1 MRRRTFIKTSALAAA
16 GVSLLGSLN
25 PFKAKALE
33 VVYAAGF
40 TLPKLPYSYSALE
53 PFVDELTM
61 NIHHSRHHAAYVTN
75 LNKALETVVGQ
86 HSDLEEI
93 CRSISTFNTAVR
105 NNAGG
110 HYNHSFF
117 WTLLTPKS
125 TEMSATVNQA
135 LSESFGSVEQFK
147 AEFRKTA
154 LSVFGSGW
162 VWLVKDENGKLKLGT
177 TPNQDN
183 PLMDISPL
191 KGKPIL
197 ALDVWEHAYY
207 LKHQNKR
214 ADYIDGWWQVL
225 NWKQVETNLS
235 RS

>member
-1 MRRRTFIKTSALAAA
+1 MKRRSFIKTSALATA
-16 GVSLLGSLN
+16 GISLLGNLN
-25 PFKAKALE
+25 PFKSYGATP
-33 VVYAAGF
+33 VDAAGF
-40 TLPKLPYSYSALE
+40 TLPKLPYSYGSLE

-61 NIHHSRHHAAYVTN
+61 TIHHSKHHAAYVTN
-75 LNKALETVVGQ
+75 LNKALESVVGK

-93 CRSISTFNTAVR
+93 CRNISTFNNAVR

-117 WTLLTPKS
+117 WSLMTPKS
-125 TEMSATVNQA
+125 VEMGALVNKA
-135 LSESFGSVEQFK
+135 LTDSFGSAEQFK

-162 VWLVKDENGKLKLGT
+162 VWLIQDETGKLKLGT

-191 KGKPIL
+191 KGRPIL

-214 ADYIDGWWQVL
+214 ADYIDGWWQVV
-225 NWKQVETNLS
+225 NWKQVETNLNKA
-235 RS
+235 